1 MSNKESRVKV
11 FKAKI
16 SNAQCVLA
24 NFDKFLS
31 EFMPVRDMP
40 FLEMRQ
46 KEVASER
53 DNFEKCATE
62 MEMLEEE
69 TDYGSIRTQFDETYF
84 PCYSKYSRFL
94 SVATTSVNTN
104 AQNQSANSLASS
116 QSLNHLDNFHI
127 ESRSSTEVHGA
138 KLPLLN
144 IPTFSGSY
152 DTWLGFHDLFKSLV
166 DDNKNITDIE
176 KLYHLKG
183 CLKGDAEAVIA
194 LIGLS
199 SDNCSVAW
207 TLLKERYDN
216 LKVIRECHV
225 KSILNLPRVSKDS
238 PVRSL
243 LNLVQNH
250 TRALIALKEPVDK
263 WDTLLIIIIK

>member
-1 MSNKESRVKV
+1 MSTKESRVKV

-16 SNAQCVLA
+16 SNAQRVLA

-31 EFMPVRDMP
+31 EFIPERDMP
-40 FLEMRQ
+40 VLEMRQ

-53 DNFEKCATE
+53 ENFDKFATE
-62 MEMLEEE
+62 MEILEED
-69 TDYGSIRTQFDETYF
+69 TDYGSIRTQFDDTYF
-84 PCYSKYSRFL
+84 ACYSKYFRFL
-94 SVATTSVNTN
+94 SVATASVNTN

-116 QSLNHLDNFHI
+116 QSLNHLDNLHI
-127 ESRSSTEVHGA
+127 ESRSSTEAHGA
-138 KLPLLN
+138 KLPSLN

-176 KLYHLKG
+176 KLYYLKG

-194 LIGLS
+194 SIALS
-199 SDNCSVAW
+199 SDNYSVAW

-216 LKVIRECHV
+216 RKVIRESHA
-225 KSILNLPRVSKDS
+225 KSILNLPCVSKDF

-243 LNLVQNH
+243 L
-250 TRALIALKEPVDK
+250 D
-263 WDTLLIIIIK
+263 